1 MPDDRQSTHHTTRRE
16 LDVLS
21 FDMQEMKRQALVITE
36 RILGTSH
43 KDTIFRYTSSTTCWR
58 TK

>member
-1 MPDDRQSTHHTTRRE
+1 MERTFSRRE

-21 FDMQEMKRQALVITE
+21 FDMQQMKKQALIITE

-43 KDTIFRYTSSTTCWR
+43 KDTIFR
-58 TK
+58 

>member
-1 MPDDRQSTHHTTRRE
+1 MWMNVTLCRRE

-21 FDMQEMKRQALVITE
+21 FDMQQMKLQALLITE

-43 KDTIFRYTSSTTCWR
+43 KDTIFR
-58 TK
+58 